1 MTGNRGGQARLGTWV
16 TTAVCDVRDA
26 ERIAEVFDGCPL
38 PGVLVNN
45 AAANLPVPAE
55 DMTPNAWWTVV
66 GITPTETVLMT
77 REFGR
82 GAGARPVGPRPLHRL
97 PVSRRTG

>member
-16 TTAVCDVRDA
+16 TTAVCAVRDA

-45 AAANLPVPAE
+45 AAANLPVPA
-55 DMTPNAWWTVV
+55 
-66 GITPTETVLMT
+66 
-77 REFGR
+77 
-82 GAGARPVGPRPLHRL
+82 
-97 PVSRRTG
+97 SRT